1 MLYMCVIHVYT
12 VQPPPPPPPQPYG
25 CTAVG
30 LGPNSLS
37 CLDLSL
43 LLLYI
48 VFLAGL
54 VWAALYWRV
63 FASFAKGHE
72 ASGSDR
78 APLLNGDDGLD
89 GRGEAEGGEEQMY
102 SYLEQRLRPMFY
114 QLVRFAVALDIM
126 CAVRS
131 RQRYTCDR
139 RGFNMTA
146 CSLLVFDEFIEC
158 GNLLASTL
166 HQ

>member
-1 MLYMCVIHVYT
+1 MST

-54 VWAALYWRV
+54 VWAALHWRV
-63 FASFAKGHE
+63 FASFAKGHG
-72 ASGSDR
+72 ANGNDR
-78 APLLNGDDGLD
+78 APLLNGDEGVDARREADG
-89 GRGEAEGGEEQMY
+89 GGEEQMY
-102 SYLEQRLRPMFY
+102 SYLERRLRPLFY
-114 QLVRFAVALDIM
+114 QLVSFAVAFGIM
-126 CAVRS
+126 CALSS
-131 RQRYTCDR
+131 RGRH
-139 RGFNMTA
+139 A
-146 CSLLVFDEFIEC
+146 CIAGGSYMYMYVW
-158 GNLLASTL
+158 LACT
-166 HQ
+166 